1 MSSRFKPEPLK
12 VGLVVFPGCM
22 PAGLFATSDL
32 LRAANERSGRELFR
46 VDWVSVTRTPVPVW
60 GGQSLQPTALLR
72 HEHDAYLLPGIWATP
87 RGVLEVLEQRALI
100 EALRALPPTARLW
113 SYCAGVVLLA
123 AARKLDKRTATATWW
138 MQPMLE
144 PRFPRVRWS
153 FSETLV
159 VDGPVATASGPHGY
173 LPLVE
178 DLLHRTVEKSV
189 RDDVVELLMVPQAR
203 SRHPLFRRLDM
214 MNVEE
219 ELRPLLAHVL
229 RTGAAQL
236 DLRGAAARLGTST
249 RTLSRRVL
257 QSSGISAGEWLRR
270 VKLKQAADA
279 LTRTSKSVKQ
289 ISFEL
294 GFSSEASFHRT
305 FREVLGQTPIA
316 FRQSFGERVG
326 A

>member
-1 MSSRFKPEPLK
+1 MT

-22 PAGLFATSDL
+22 PAGLFATADL
-32 LRAANERSGRELFR
+32 LRAANERSGKEVFR
-46 VDWVSVTRTPVPVW
+46 VNWVSTTRAPVPVW
-60 GGQSLQPTALLR
+60 GGQSLHPTALLR

-87 RGVLEVLEQRALI
+87 RDLLAVLEQRALV
-100 EALRALPPTARLW
+100 EALRALPSTARLW

-123 AARKLDKRTATATWW
+123 AARRLDKRAATATWW
-138 MQPMLE
+138 MQPLLE

-159 VDGPVATASGPHGY
+159 VDGHVATASGPHGY

-178 DLLHRTVEKSV
+178 ELLQGKLEKSV
-189 RDDVVELLMVPQAR
+189 HEDVLELLMVPQAR
-203 SRHPLFRRLDM
+203 SRHPLLRRFDA

-219 ELRPLLAHVL
+219 ALRPLLAHAQ

-236 DLRGAAARLGTST
+236 DLQGAAARLGTSI
-249 RTLSRRVL
+249 RTLSRRVR
-257 QSSGISAGEWLRR
+257 QHSGLSAGEWLRR
-270 VKLKQAADA
+270 VKLRQAADA

-305 FREVLGQTPIA
+305 FREVMEQTPVA
-316 FRQSFGERVG
+316 FRQSFGVRKAKRGVSAG
-326 A
+326 